1 MVAAVPPR
9 PCLRVP
15 RPSPL
20 ARASTPPTGQ
30 RAPAKTDPHLSF
42 DAEDF
47 EEDVDLGEYAEN
59 DSNQRATLPP
69 PLEDEDPLDVVME
82 ALRGVRCLRAVEA
95 ASVCLA
101 VTVRAVGCRAA
112 IAHLWNERRNSFV
125 VAYALG
131 PNAHLLLNTRHGV
144 TDALLYEGVL
154 GRVPRVVNSE
164 QRPPLPRHAVLGG
177 AWSVLV
183 APVMD
188 GDAIFGAI
196 ELLDPLDGS
205 CFDDRHIAATRY
217 ATARLV
223 ALLLEAGGSIGKLV
237 APPAE

>member
-15 RPSPL
+15 RPSPSP
-20 ARASTPPTGQ
+20 RASAPASGP
-30 RAPAKTDPHLSF
+30 RAPAKTDPRLSF
-42 DAEDF
+42 HSVDF
-47 EEDVDLGEYAEN
+47 EEDVELEEDTPN
-59 DSNQRATLPP
+59 DSSQRATLPP
-69 PLEDEDPLDVVME
+69 PLDDDDPLDVVVE
-82 ALRGVRCLRAVEA
+82 GLRGVRCLRAVEA

-101 VTVRAVGCRAA
+101 ITVRAVGCRAA
-112 IAHLWNERRNSFV
+112 IAHLWNERGNSFV

-131 PNAHLLLNTRHGV
+131 PNAHMLLNTRHSV
-144 TDALLYEGVL
+144 TDALLYEAVSR
-154 GRVPRVVNSE
+154 RVPAVVNSE

-188 GDAIFGAI
+188 GDAIYGAI

-205 CFDDRHIAATRY
+205 CFDDRHLAATRY

-223 ALLLEAGGSIGKLV
+223 ALLHEAGGSIGKLL